1 MKFNKNLEPKKI
13 YFKGFVPFDWE
24 GRDKIKINNKEY
36 SGEWIEG
43 KLYRDFMG
51 EVELEDYII
60 IPETL
65 GQFTGYNL
73 VDGTKIYENDIV
85 QITLH
90 TGIEISYLI
99 WFDREGCETVAI
111 DIEDIKFD
119 GTNFNSIGSYSYS
132 IGEFHIMLS
141 DFYGTIKKTQ
151 VIGNLFD
158 LDSFYNLEKYEVN

>member
-24 GRDKIKINNKEY
+24 GRDKIKINDKEY
-36 SGEWIEG
+36 SGEWIVG
-43 KLYRDFMG
+43 KSYRDFMD

-60 IPETL
+60 VPETL

-85 QITLH
+85 QITFNNG
-90 TGIEISYLI
+90 TEYQYLI

-111 DIEDIKFD
+111 NIKDIKFD
-119 GTNFNSIGSYSYS
+119 GTNFNSIGDYSYS

-158 LDSFYNLEKYEVN
+158 LNSFYNLGKYEVN

>member
-1 MKFNKNLEPKKI
+1 MEFKVNPKKI
-13 YFKGFVPFDWE
+13 CFKAFAIMANGE
-24 GRDKIKINNKEY
+24 EEIKINNKEHY
-36 SGEWIEG
+36 GKWIKG
-43 KLYRDFMG
+43 DLSHY
-51 EVELEDYII
+51 LEYYYIENYII

-73 VDGTKIYENDIV
+73 ADGTKLYENDIV
-85 QITLH
+85 KITLH

-99 WFDREGCETVAI
+99 WFDRECCETVAI
-111 DIEDIKFD
+111 NIEGIKFD
-119 GTNFNSIGSYSYS
+119 GTNFNSMGNYSYS